1 MYLFTVLFHEVA
13 RYGVQLVD
21 VWADINEIFAG
32 DAAGVLLGV
41 VGVVAESAL

>member
-1 MYLFTVLFHEVA
+1 MLFHEVVC
-13 RYGVQLVD
+13 YGVQLAD
-21 VWADINEIFAG
+21 VRADINEILAG

>member
-1 MYLFTVLFHEVA
+1 MLFHEVV

-21 VWADINEIFAG
+21 VGADINEIFAG